1 MAGMDKVTEGF
12 LSEFSSQFGI
22 LSLQEK
28 ERFEQFSAWLTVRR
42 HFSDATFVPGDLV
55 TGSGGDTGIDAIA
68 IIVNNNLV
76 TDVDTVEDLLTL
88 NGYLD
93 VTFVFVQAARSAH
106 FESAKIG
113 TLGFGVKDFFGEGKL
128 PRNQAVKDFAEIM
141 NALYEKSGKF
151 RPKNPS
157 CHLYYIT
164 TGTWYAEKDLVVR
177 SEAETGDLVKT
188 ALFSEVRFHAIGA
201 SEIHRLY
208 RQAKNSISREFVFD
222 KKVVVPEVSGVTS
235 AYLGYLAASDYLK
248 LVCDEDGSIIKPL
261 FYENVRDFV
270 GLNDVNG
277 EIVGTLESPN
287 SDRFIIMNN
296 GVTMITRDLH
306 TTGDKFSISN
316 FHIVNGCQTS
326 HVLHACKD
334 TLPHNVRV
342 PFRLIHTQDEN
353 VIESIIRATNRQTE
367 VKEDQFYA
375 MKDFAK
381 KLEAYFKTFPVNE
394 RLFYERRPHQ
404 YDDQD
409 IEKLRII
416 THQNL
421 VRAVGAMFLGLP
433 HITTRTFR
441 QLIAKVGKDMF
452 VDTDKT
458 EPYYVSAWTLYRLEQ
473 LFKNKKIDA
482 KYKAARFQILLATR
496 FLLDGAALPKMN
508 SNDMTNRCN
517 VMIAKMSGDDV
528 VEKLFLDAVEIVDD
542 VAGNWNRDSIRTEP
556 VSKSLFQKFGQ
567 HYSG

>member
-1 MAGMDKVTEGF
+1 MDKVTEGF
-12 LSEFSSQFGI
+12 LTEFSAQFDIAG
-22 LSLQEK
+22 LPEND
-28 ERFEQFSAWLTVRR
+28 RFEQLAAWLTVRR
-42 HFSDATFVPGDLV
+42 HYSDSTFVPNDLV

-76 TDVDTVEDLLTL
+76 TDVDTIEDLLAL

-93 VTFVFVQAARSAH
+93 VTFVFVQAERSPH
-106 FESAKIG
+106 FDSAKIG
-113 TLGFGVKDFFGEGKL
+113 KLGFGVKDFFGEGKL
-128 PRNQAVKDFAEIM
+128 PRNDAIKHFAEIM

-151 RPKNPS
+151 RPKNPA
-157 CHLYYIT
+157 CHLYYVT
-164 TGTWYAEKDLVVR
+164 TGTWNAEKDLVVR
-177 SEAETGDLVKT
+177 AQAETGDLLKT
-188 ALFSEVRFHAIGA
+188 ELFSDVQFHAVGA
-201 SEIHRLY
+201 SQIHRLY
-208 RQAKNSISREFVFD
+208 RQAKNSISREFVFE
-222 KKVVVPEVSGVTS
+222 KKVVVPEVTGVTA
-235 AYLGYLAASDYLK
+235 AYLGFLPATDYLK
-248 LVCDEDGSIIKPL
+248 LVCDEDGAIIKPL

-277 EIVGTLESPN
+277 EILDTLTSGD

-296 GVTMITRDLH
+296 GVTMIARGLH
-306 TTGDKFSISN
+306 TTGDKFSISD

-334 TLPHNVRV
+334 NLAPTIRV

-381 KLEAYFKTFPVNE
+381 KLEAYFKTFPVSA

-404 YDDQD
+404 YDSLD

-433 HITTRTFR
+433 HITTKTFR
-441 QLIAKVGKDMF
+441 QLIAKVGRDMF
-452 VDTDKT
+452 VDTDKP
-458 EPYYVSAWTLYRLEQ
+458 EPYYVAAWSLYRLEQ

-482 KYKAARFQILLATR
+482 KYKAARFQILLAVR
-496 FLLDGAALPKMN
+496 FLLDAQTLPKMN
-508 SNDMTNRCN
+508 AHEMAKRCN
-517 VMIAKMSGDDV
+517 EMI
-528 VEKLFLDAVEIVDD
+528 EKLNGDAAVEALMLKAVKMVDD
-542 VAGNWNRDSIRTEP
+542 VAGSWDRDSIRTEP
-556 VSKSLFQKFGQ
+556 ISKGLFNKFGQ